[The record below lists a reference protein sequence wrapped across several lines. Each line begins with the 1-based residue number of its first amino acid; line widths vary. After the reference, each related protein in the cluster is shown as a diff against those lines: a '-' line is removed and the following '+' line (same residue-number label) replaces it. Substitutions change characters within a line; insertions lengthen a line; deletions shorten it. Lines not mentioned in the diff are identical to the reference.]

1 MWNSDDFSFF
11 FLNIRLIV
19 IVLGMNE
26 FYDLCLSVLYRLRKE
41 YMVDVREMFKFL
53 RDFIK
58 IGFL

>member
-1 MWNSDDFSFF
+1 
-11 FLNIRLIV
+11 
-19 IVLGMNE
+19 MNE

-41 YMVDVREMFKFL
+41 YIMDVREMFRFL